1 MPVTFLLVDLAQY
14 AAATLLALILL
25 LGPGF
30 GLVALAVRFGGLSD
44 RECSLPW
51 ALVLGVTLLPAVDA
65 LAIRSIGM
73 GMVIVLHAGL
83 ALAGSAGVVRHLRR
97 VRASWYGVA
106 LAWWGVVAFA
116 YVDVDWDGQLHQ
128 SFAILDLVKHAA
140 VVRTI
145 AHDGLPLHDM
155 FFARPG
161 IAGYY
166 YYFYIG
172 PALIH
177 WVGREVID
185 ARTAFMAAS
194 FVTGLVFPQLV
205 LLIGTKA
212 KMVPP
217 AARRRFFA
225 LSVLLCAVS
234 GFDLVPGIL
243 DYLVHGTTLVQL
255 DWWGEETRWALTS
268 IVWVPH
274 HISALIAVFV
284 GCLVLA
290 EATETGVARPP
301 YCLCCTIASGLAF
314 ATAFGSSI
322 WITVVAVPILGIWW
336 LAGLRR
342 ADMPPAWMLPASSG
356 VALILILPQVHDLI
370 LGRTSAG
377 FPLAVFVRPFGQ
389 GGPFSPS
396 LSDALM
402 RIALL
407 PGTFAIEFG
416 LFALGAIAFIASGR
430 ARRNWD
436 NPIGRLLIVGA
447 IVSLI
452 AASFVR
458 STVINNDFG
467 WRAIWFAQFG
477 ALVWTAAI
485 LTENRQWLG
494 GSVIRIAAIALG
506 LSATAYDLI
515 GLRFIRTPYFT
526 TAMSYIN
533 RHPENDDAL
542 RHAYTAL
549 DRTIPH
555 DAIVQHNPGS
565 AERVFDFG
573 LYGHN
578 RVAVADEQAQLFG
591 ADKALIDARIARLMP
606 LFTHT
611 IPFVDVRRI
620 ARENSVDYLLITSLD
635 PVWKNQGHV
644 PIDWACAY
652 RSRDV
657 CVAAVSVAKGGGQ

>member
-1 MPVTFLLVDLAQY
+1 MPVTFLWVDLAQY

-30 GLVALAVRFGGLSD
+30 GLVALAVRFGALSD
-44 RECSLPW
+44 REYSLPW
-51 ALVLGVTLLPAVDA
+51 AMVLGVTLLPAVDA
-65 LAIRSIGM
+65 LAIRYLGIGM
-73 GMVIVLHAGL
+73 ALALHAGL
-83 ALAGSAGVVRHLRR
+83 ALAGTSRAVRQLRR
-97 VRASWYGVA
+97 IPVCWYAVA
-106 LAWWGVVAFA
+106 LAWWGIVAFA
-116 YVDVDWDGQLHQ
+116 YVDVELDGQLYQ
-128 SFAILDLVKHAA
+128 SLAILDLVKHAA

-185 ARTAFMAAS
+185 ARASFMAAS
-194 FVTGLVFPQLV
+194 YVTGLVFPQLV

-212 KMVPP
+212 KLIPP
-217 AARRRFFA
+217 ASRRRFLV

-284 GCLVLA
+284 GCLLLA
-290 EATETGVARPP
+290 EASKTGIAQFQYRLG
-301 YCLCCTIASGLAF
+301 YTILSGLAF

-336 LAGLRR
+336 LAGSRR
-342 ADMPPAWMLPASSG
+342 TDMPPAWMLPASG
-356 VALILILPQVHDLI
+356 CVALILVLPQVHDLVV
-370 LGRTSAG
+370 GRTSAG
-377 FPLAVFVRPFGQ
+377 FPLTVYVRPFGQ
-389 GGPFSPS
+389 GGPFSRS
-396 LSDALM
+396 SSDALI

-407 PGTFAIEFG
+407 PGSFAIEFG
-416 LFALGAIAFIASGR
+416 LFALGAIAFAASGR
-430 ARRNWD
+430 ARQSWS
-436 NPIGRLLIVGA
+436 NPIGRLLIIGA
-447 IVSLI
+447 TISLI

-467 WRAIWFAQFG
+467 WRAIWFAQFS

-485 LTENRQWLG
+485 LTEDRQWLR
-494 GSVIRIAAIALG
+494 GSTIRIAALALG
-506 LSATAYDLI
+506 VSATTYDLI
-515 GLRFIRTPYFT
+515 GLRFIRAPYFKT
-526 TAMSYIN
+526 QMSYIN
-533 RHPENDDAL
+533 RYPDNDGAL
-542 RHAYTAL
+542 RLAYTTL

-555 DAIVQHNPGS
+555 DAVVQHNPRS

-573 LYGHN
+573 LYGHH

-591 ADKALIDARIARLMP
+591 ADKAQVDARITHLMP
-606 LFTHT
+606 LFTRT
-611 IPFVDVRRI
+611 MPFADVRSI
-620 ARENSVDYLLITSLD
+620 ARQNSVDYLLITSMD
-635 PVWKNQGHV
+635 PVWNSKGHA
-644 PIDWACAY
+644 PGDWTCIY
-652 RSRDV
+652 RSQDV
-657 CVAAVSVAKGGGQ
+657 CVAAASAVRRGRQ

>member
-1 MPVTFLLVDLAQY
+1 MTFLLVDLAQY

-30 GLVALAVRFGGLSD
+30 GLVALAARFGEFSG

-51 ALVLGVTLLPAVDA
+51 AMVLGVTLLPAIDA
-65 LAIRSIGM
+65 LAIRYLNM
-73 GMVIVLHAGL
+73 GIALVLHAGL
-83 ALAGSAGVVRHLRR
+83 ALAGMSGVVRQLRR
-97 VRASWYGVA
+97 TPASWYGVA
-106 LAWWGVVAFA
+106 LAWWGIVAFA
-116 YVDVDWDGQLHQ
+116 YVDVDLNGQLHQ
-128 SFAILDLVKHAA
+128 SLAILDLVKHAA

-177 WVGREVID
+177 WVGREMID

-194 FVTGLVFPQLV
+194 CVTGLVFPQLV

-212 KMVPP
+212 KLIPP
-217 AARRRFFA
+217 ASRRRFLA
-225 LSVLLCAVS
+225 LSVLLCSVS
-234 GFDLVPGIL
+234 GFDLVLGIL
-243 DYLVHGTTLVQL
+243 DYFMHGTTLAQL

-274 HISALIAVFV
+274 HISALIAVLV
-284 GCLVLA
+284 GCLILA
-290 EATETGVARPP
+290 EATETGMTRPR
-301 YCLCCTIASGLAF
+301 YRLGCTILSGLSF

-322 WITVVAVPILGIWW
+322 WITVVAVPILSIWW
-336 LAGLRR
+336 LTGLRR
-342 ADMPPAWMLPASSG
+342 ADMPSVWMLPASGG
-356 VALILILPQVHDLI
+356 VALILVLPQIHDLI
-370 LGRTSAG
+370 VGRTSAG
-377 FPLAVFVRPFGQ
+377 FPLTTYVRPFGQ
-389 GGPFSPS
+389 SGPSSRS
-396 LSDALM
+396 LWDALI
-402 RIALL
+402 RIVLL
-407 PGTFAIEFG
+407 PGSFAIEFG
-416 LFALGAIAFIASGR
+416 LFALGAIAFVASGR
-430 ARRNWD
+430 ARQSWG
-436 NPIGRLLIVGA
+436 NPIGRLLIIGA
-447 IVSLI
+447 IVSLV

-485 LTENRQWLG
+485 LTDDRQWLR
-494 GSVIRIAAIALG
+494 GSIIRIAAIGLG
-506 LSATAYDLI
+506 MSATAYDLI
-515 GLRFIRTPYFT
+515 GLRFIRAPYFT

-542 RHAYTAL
+542 RQAYTTL

-555 DAIVQHNPGS
+555 DAIVQHNPAS

-573 LYGHN
+573 LYGHH

-591 ADKALIDARIARLMP
+591 ADKAQVDARIARLMP
-606 LFTHT
+606 LFTH
-611 IPFVDVRRI
+611 IMPFADVRRI
-620 ARENSVDYLLITSLD
+620 ARENGVDYVLITSLD
-635 PVWKNQGHV
+635 PVWNNQGHV
-644 PIDWACAY
+644 PKDWTCTY
-652 RSRDV
+652 KSQDV
-657 CVAAVSVAKGGGQ
+657 CAAAVSLTKRVGQ